1 VEYFNDPNITQFI
14 GIIALVFI
22 LFSGGLDTK
31 WGGGEIH
38 TLEGNSPFYCRSS
51 DHHRWCGTIHQLD
64 HRFFPHRIPANRL
77 HRFFHRCR
85 GSIGYL
91 PVTWGKKLKNNIEP
105 TLDLESGTND
115 PMAYFLTTTL
125 IFLMLN
131 PTTSIEA
138 NILLLIQSIGLGGIL
153 GVVFGKG
160 MVKLIN
166 NINLHIP
173 GLYPV
178 FTSLSILNICCN
190 LLRWWKRSFKCLYCG
205 FNIK

>member
-1 VEYFNDPNITQFI
+1 VKSILWR
-14 GIIALVFI
+14 GIALSTAGVLITTVGVGLFI
-22 LFSGGLDTK
+22 NWITGFSLI
-31 WGGGEIH
+31 ESLLI
-38 TLEGNSPFYCRSS
+38 
-51 DHHRWCGTIHQLD
+51 
-64 HRFFPHRIPANRL
+64 
-77 HRFFHRCR
+77 
-85 GSIGYL
+85 GSIVSSTDAAAVLAIFRSHG
-91 PVTWGKKLKNNIEP
+91 GKKLKNNIEP

-178 FTSLSILNICCN
+178 LSSLSILNICCN